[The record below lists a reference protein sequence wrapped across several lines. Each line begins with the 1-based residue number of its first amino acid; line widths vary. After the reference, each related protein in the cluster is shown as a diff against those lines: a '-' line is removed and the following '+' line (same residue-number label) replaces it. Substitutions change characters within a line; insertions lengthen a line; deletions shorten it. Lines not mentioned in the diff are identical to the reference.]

1 VRNYRDGENPARWE
15 RHLKHSLL
23 ARSELQRV
31 KHQPALH
38 RDDVPDFMK
47 ALRERNKSQSSIS
60 ALALEF
66 TVLTAARTGAVI
78 GATRDEIDFKGK
90 VWTVPPERELRSS
103 SMMTKS
109 PRRIPL
115 ADRAIEI
122 LKAPPTEEGNP
133 HLFIGGKQASGLSN
147 MAMAE
152 LMKDSAFPST
162 TPGRLATVHGFR
174 SAFKDWVSETT
185 NYPNHVSEAALWH
198 AVADKVEAAYR
209 RGDLFEKRIRL
220 MTDWAK
226 YCRSPKR
233 DASVADLNARRKASG

>member
-1 VRNYRDGENPARWE
+1 MPPDRARA
-15 RHLKHSLL
+15 KII
-23 ARSELQRV
+23 V
-31 KHQPALH
+31 N
-38 RDDVPDFMK
+38 DDEEPK
-47 ALRERNKSQSSIS
+47 
-60 ALALEF
+60 
-66 TVLTAARTGAVI
+66 
-78 GATRDEIDFKGK
+78 
-90 VWTVPPERELRSS
+90 
-103 SMMTKS
+103 

-122 LKAPPTEEGNP
+122 LKALPTEEGNP

-152 LMKDSAFPST
+152 LIKDLAFPST

-174 SAFKDWVSETT
+174 STFKDWVSETT
-185 NYPNHVSEAALWH
+185 NYSNHVSEAALWQ

-226 YCRSPKR
+226 YCRLPKR
-233 DASVADLNARRKASG
+233 DCECC